1 MSENN
6 NDHTNGSNTIDG
18 GDEKAL
24 VIPLTDTLSDRIE
37 HLAWENDR
45 SFEDVATACC
55 RYGVIHYED
64 ALSEE

>member
-1 MSENN
+1 M
-6 NDHTNGSNTIDG
+6 DC
-18 GDEKAL
+18 GDEKVL